1 MTEKLSEYMSIL
13 MSAAAVGWMIYEI
26 DKRQRKMHQIFDVL
40 GTSDAHLTARLEG
53 MVERG
58 ELQPY
63 TEATLA

>member
-1 MTEKLSEYMSIL
+1 MTEKISEYLSIL
-13 MSAAAVGWMIYEI
+13 LSAAAMGYMIYEI

-63 TEATLA
+63 TGMTLA